1 MRLQKLALTILAAG
15 FVTAGFSGHQ
25 ADAVMINGNITFAGG
40 AVFDTDSLATAT
52 RVNAFSDVTVESR
65 DGDFVAFI
73 NDDDPVNMSSPWIF
87 SPSTFTP
94 NLWSVG
100 GFSYDLATSMVVLQ
114 NADFLLITGTGTIS
128 GNGFD
133 PTQGTW
139 SFTAQSPSAN
149 GVFSFSASGGFVT
162 PDGGTTAA
170 LLGLSLVGLE
180 FLRRR
185 LSTI

>member
-1 MRLQKLALTILAAG
+1 MKSTKLAIAILAAG
-15 FVTAGFSGHQ
+15 FVTAGFTAHQ
-25 ADAVMINGNITFAGG
+25 ANAVMINGNITFAGG

-52 RVNAFSDVTVESR
+52 RVDAFSDVTVQSR
-65 DGDFVAFI
+65 DGDFTAFI
-73 NDDDPVNMSSPWIF
+73 NDDDPVTMSTPWIF

-100 GFSYDLATSMVVLQ
+100 GFSYDLATSTVVLQ
-114 NADFLLITGTGTIS
+114 NADFLLITGTGTIF

-149 GVFSFSASGGFVT
+149 GVFSFSASGGFLT

-180 FLRRR
+180 LLRRR
-185 LSTI
+185 FATV